1 MGYLLML
8 VVSVV
13 LSSLGVV
20 KLGVPIL
27 SAAGLATWL
36 ILILGWYLMS
46 SVVYIVL
53 IEWWIKSFFPSME
66 VKEVKDE

>member
-1 MGYLLML
+1 MWYWLML

-13 LSSLGVV
+13 LGSLGVI

-36 ILILGWYLMS
+36 ILILGWYMLFC
-46 SVVYIVL
+46 VLYIVL
-53 IEWWIKSFFPSME
+53 IQWWLKYFFPSME